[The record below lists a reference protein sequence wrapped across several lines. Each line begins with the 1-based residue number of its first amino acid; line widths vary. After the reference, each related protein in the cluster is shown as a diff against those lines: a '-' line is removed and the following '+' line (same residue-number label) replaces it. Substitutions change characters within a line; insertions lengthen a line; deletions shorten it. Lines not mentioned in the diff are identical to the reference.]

1 MPKPNPYFK
10 YLGAEDR
17 LQRSVMEYVY
27 TAYPDTVMTHP
38 MNEGKRSKFE
48 RFKMKYLMVSSGV
61 PDILIFTPNNK
72 YNGLAIE
79 LKTGYNKP
87 TQNQKA
93 WLNRLKT
100 CDWYAIWLNNFD
112 DCKLVIDQYFK
123 NALS

>member
-1 MPKPNPYFK
+1 MTKANPYLK
-10 YLGAEDR
+10 YLGNEDH
-17 LQRSVMEYVY
+17 LQRAVMQYVNFTY
-27 TAYPDTVMTHP
+27 HDVVMTHP

-61 PDILIFTPNNK
+61 PDILIFNPNKK

-93 WLNRLKT
+93 WLNHLKQ
-100 CDWYAIWLNNFD
+100 CNWYTIWLNNFD

-123 NALS
+123 NAIS